1 MPSGPDGMK
10 ATKKRNPN
18 HDHVTRRDHSVKER
32 SLMYQIVTL
41 LGLMLFTWGAA
52 VWASFR
58 EESAM
63 QGGPSYTEIQLK
75 AA

>member
-1 MPSGPDGMK
+1 
-10 ATKKRNPN
+10 
-18 HDHVTRRDHSVKER
+18 
-32 SLMYQIVTL
+32 MYQIVTL

-58 EESAM
+58 EESAI
-63 QGGPSYTEIQLK
+63 QGRPSYTEIPRK

>member
-1 MPSGPDGMK
+1 
-10 ATKKRNPN
+10 
-18 HDHVTRRDHSVKER
+18 
-32 SLMYQIVTL
+32 MYQIVTL

-58 EESAM
+58 EETAM
-63 QGGPSYTEIQLK
+63 HDRPSYKETSRT

>member
-10 ATKKRNPN
+10 ATNKRNPN
-18 HDHVTRRDHSVKER
+18 HDGVSRRAHSGKER

-52 VWASFR
+52 VWASFG

-63 QGGPSYTEIQLK
+63 QGGPSYMEIPRK

>member
-18 HDHVTRRDHSVKER
+18 HDRVTRRGHSVKER
-32 SLMYQIVTL
+32 SPMYQIVTL

-52 VWASFR
+52 IWASFR
-58 EESAM
+58 EETAP
-63 QGGPSYTEIQLK
+63 QGRSSYTEIGK

>member
-1 MPSGPDGMK
+1 
-10 ATKKRNPN
+10 
-18 HDHVTRRDHSVKER
+18 
-32 SLMYQIVTL
+32 MYQIVML

-58 EESAM
+58 EETAM
-63 QGGPSYTEIQLK
+63 QDRPSYKEIRPK

>member
-1 MPSGPDGMK
+1 
-10 ATKKRNPN
+10 
-18 HDHVTRRDHSVKER
+18 
-32 SLMYQIVTL
+32 MYQIVTL

-58 EESAM
+58 EESAI
-63 QGGPSYTEIQLK
+63 QGPSYMDIPRK

>member
-1 MPSGPDGMK
+1 MPSRPDVIK

-18 HDHVTRRDHSVKER
+18 HDRAIRRAYLCEKR

-41 LGLMLFTWGAA
+41 LGLMFFTWGAA

-58 EESAM
+58 EEPAM
-63 QGGPSYTEIQLK
+63 QHEPSYTGVLRK